1 MLRGE
6 HIMARVVRGKLVPH
20 RLSPTDER
28 ALAVAGELCDLY
40 ASHANRPRAG
50 LEEKL
55 TAAEEEMGPG
65 LDTRRGFKIVRS
77 LAKLL
82 EERSE
87 WSAPTAADPYT
98 IRTRVFELAS
108 ALPEPPA
115 EEPGLLETPTRDGVL
130 SQVASE
136 TGLEDTATLMYADR
150 RSAQLLETFERPSPE
165 ELVTRYNVAQ
175 AQGVLYSARSLVVDL
190 GAEADARLVFHYVKL
205 LRLIYDLEPRKNGYR
220 LRLDGPLSIFGSTRK
235 YGLRLAKLLPGLLL
249 TSHWKLSADVEWR
262 GRDAVLELDSDSPG
276 LASHLAG
283 PKELRDRD
291 GDVREAFIR
300 AWDRAKDT
308 GGWELGNGPGVLPF
322 PELKTALVPD
332 FTLKNESGEQVHLE
346 ILGFWS
352 ERKLIER
359 VALLREARSR
369 GHRILIAASQ
379 NLGASPEALAEA
391 AKSDVIP
398 FKNRLDAKAVLEK
411 LVSRPA
417 SQYEGQETQSTS
429 PAPRV
434 ASLGEQKSQDL
445 AEPNPKS

>member
-6 HIMARVVRGKLVPH
+6 HVMARVARGKLVPH
-20 RLSPTDER
+20 RLSPADDRT
-28 ALAVAGELCDLY
+28 LAVAGELCDLY
-40 ASHANRPRAG
+40 ASHANGPRAR
-50 LEEKL
+50 LEAEL
-55 TAAEEEMGPG
+55 TAAEEEFGPS
-65 LDTRRGFKIVRS
+65 LDARRGFRIVRA

-82 EERSE
+82 EERAE
-87 WSAPTAADPYT
+87 WAAPTDADPYT
-98 IRTRVFELAS
+98 IRTRIFELAS

-115 EEPGLLETPTRDGVL
+115 EEPGLLEAPTRAGVL

-150 RSAQLLETFERPSPE
+150 RGAQVLETFERPSPE

-205 LRLIYDLEPRKNGYR
+205 LRLIYDLEPLKNGYR

-235 YGLRLAKLLPGLLL
+235 YGLQLAKLLPGLLL
-249 TSHWKLSADVEWR
+249 TSSWKLSADVEWR
-262 GRDAVLELDSDSPG
+262 GRDAILELDSESPG
-276 LASHLAG
+276 LASHYAG

-291 GDVREAFIR
+291 GDVREAFVR

-308 GGWELGNGPGVLPF
+308 GGWELGAGPGILTL

-332 FTLKNESGEQVHLE
+332 FTLKHESGEQVHLE

-369 GHRILIAASQ
+369 GHRVLIAASQ

-398 FKNRLDAKAVLEK
+398 FKNRLDVKAVVEK
-411 LVSRPA
+411 LSAISHQP
-417 SQYEGQETQSTS
+417 SG
-429 PAPRV
+429 
-434 ASLGEQKSQDL
+434 
-445 AEPNPKS
+445 